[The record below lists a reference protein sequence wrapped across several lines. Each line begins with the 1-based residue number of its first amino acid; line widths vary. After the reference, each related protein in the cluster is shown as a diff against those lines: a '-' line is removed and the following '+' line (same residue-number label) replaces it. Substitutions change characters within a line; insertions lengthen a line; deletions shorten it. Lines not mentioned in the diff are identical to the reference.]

1 MLFGD
6 EYNFGLTIEFAI
18 KVLDYYNVP
27 KQGKKVVIL
36 SRNNPLEF
44 QCQMWRKREAGD
56 ADRD

>member
-1 MLFGD
+1 MLVGD

-18 KVLDYYNVP
+18 KVLNYYNVP

-44 QCQMWRKREAGD
+44 QC
-56 ADRD
+56 

>member
-18 KVLDYYNVP
+18 KVLDNYNVP
-27 KQGKKVVIL
+27 KQDKKVVIL

-44 QCQMWRKREAGD
+44 QC
-56 ADRD
+56 